1 MGVVSLTMGN
11 SALPFAD
18 GFIRNIQAG
27 GKLLLG
33 HALLP
38 AQLCQ
43 KTPKSDLVQFV
54 HRFVLLVSQQFC
66 LWLHCTGPD
75 IPAQPT
81 GGRIGAKQSFFL
93 FQSAVHLHS
102 IHDVGLLRRVVSGCP
117 QRDQNVLLFVHHGK
131 AGKAQA
137 TAIKYIG
144 LLESPSPRKIDA
156 MILYAVMHGTPIKQM
171 IR

>member
-1 MGVVSLTMGN
+1 MFKREFVILGVVSLTMGN

-33 HALLP
+33 HALFP

-131 AGKAQA
+131 AQTGRNKVHRASGIAQPA
-137 TAIKYIG
+137 
-144 LLESPSPRKIDA
+144 ED
-156 MILYAVMHGTPIKQM
+156 
-171 IR
+171 

>member
-1 MGVVSLTMGN
+1 MSDAVSLTMGN

-33 HALLP
+33 HALFP

-131 AGKAQA
+131 AGKAQTGRNKVHRA
-137 TAIKYIG
+137 SGIAQPA
-144 LLESPSPRKIDA
+144 ED
-156 MILYAVMHGTPIKQM
+156 
-171 IR
+171 